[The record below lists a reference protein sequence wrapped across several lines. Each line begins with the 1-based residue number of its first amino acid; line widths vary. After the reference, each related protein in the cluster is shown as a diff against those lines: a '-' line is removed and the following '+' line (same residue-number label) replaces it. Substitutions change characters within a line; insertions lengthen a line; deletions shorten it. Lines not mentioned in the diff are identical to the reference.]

1 MRARIAIPGLLL
13 TLLAAGTLGA
23 GPLYRYTN
31 DEGVAVVAYQV
42 PPEHVAKGYEVLNE
56 KGVIIDVV
64 PRSLSESER
73 SSMNAEER
81 RARQSAEERKRLQ
94 EWDRS
99 LLLRYSTVA
108 DIEAARDR
116 ALRDLRIRVSI
127 LKGKQRS
134 LRQQVENYQA
144 QAADQER
151 RDQAVNPAHLQAI
164 EDLRREM
171 GQTERSIVERK
182 REISEVVASYE
193 RDIERFR
200 TLLEVVELRRAMAR
214 ATAPAE
220 LPRSGRVR
228 LRPWRRCLA
237 TQGAGNFAKE
247 TFEQEVQLR
256 RPVRRGA
263 AAEAAA
269 HELGHTPLG
278 AGHKQV
284 CRHRQRQQRTQAL
297 VYFRV
302 AQHLPELGL
311 VALEQLHHA
320 LVQARVLAGEGVTG
334 HDAGNARVV
343 LDEAEQ
349 KPQHM
354 LTARGGCRL
363 LAQYEG
369 DALEE
374 ALLDE
379 LDEPLKHLRFAGK
392 MAVEG
397 RLGDSYALGELRRGD
412 AVARVCLKHLCQ
424 RLKDLLSALGLS
436 SRHGRGLLLQ
446 GCHRS

>member
-214 ATAPAE
+214 
-220 LPRSGRVR
+220 
-228 LRPWRRCLA
+228 
-237 TQGAGNFAKE
+237 
-247 TFEQEVQLR
+247 
-256 RPVRRGA
+256 
-263 AAEAAA
+263 
-269 HELGHTPLG
+269 
-278 AGHKQV
+278 
-284 CRHRQRQQRTQAL
+284 
-297 VYFRV
+297 
-302 AQHLPELGL
+302 
-311 VALEQLHHA
+311 
-320 LVQARVLAGEGVTG
+320 
-334 HDAGNARVV
+334 
-343 LDEAEQ
+343 
-349 KPQHM
+349 
-354 LTARGGCRL
+354 
-363 LAQYEG
+363 
-369 DALEE
+369 
-374 ALLDE
+374 
-379 LDEPLKHLRFAGK
+379 
-392 MAVEG
+392 
-397 RLGDSYALGELRRGD
+397 GDSPG
-412 AVARVCLKHLCQ
+412 
-424 RLKDLLSALGLS
+424 
-436 SRHGRGLLLQ
+436 
-446 GCHRS
+446 

>member
-1 MRARIAIPGLLL
+1 MMRARIAIPGLLL

-214 ATAPAE
+214 
-220 LPRSGRVR
+220 
-228 LRPWRRCLA
+228 
-237 TQGAGNFAKE
+237 
-247 TFEQEVQLR
+247 
-256 RPVRRGA
+256 
-263 AAEAAA
+263 
-269 HELGHTPLG
+269 
-278 AGHKQV
+278 
-284 CRHRQRQQRTQAL
+284 
-297 VYFRV
+297 
-302 AQHLPELGL
+302 
-311 VALEQLHHA
+311 
-320 LVQARVLAGEGVTG
+320 
-334 HDAGNARVV
+334 
-343 LDEAEQ
+343 
-349 KPQHM
+349 
-354 LTARGGCRL
+354 
-363 LAQYEG
+363 
-369 DALEE
+369 
-374 ALLDE
+374 
-379 LDEPLKHLRFAGK
+379 
-392 MAVEG
+392 
-397 RLGDSYALGELRRGD
+397 GDSPG
-412 AVARVCLKHLCQ
+412 
-424 RLKDLLSALGLS
+424 
-436 SRHGRGLLLQ
+436 
-446 GCHRS
+446 